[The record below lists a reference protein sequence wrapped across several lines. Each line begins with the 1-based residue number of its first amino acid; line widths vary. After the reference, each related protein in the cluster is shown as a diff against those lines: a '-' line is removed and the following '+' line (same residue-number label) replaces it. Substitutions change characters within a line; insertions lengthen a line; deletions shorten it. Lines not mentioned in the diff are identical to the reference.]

1 MIHTEPNTDIRAAR
15 TPEQALK
22 IARARISELSDEYAR
37 KADNAAVKG
46 DMQMHESH
54 AGNEPGLEKAWCLI
68 GDLLHELNER
78 NQ

>member
-1 MIHTEPNTDIRAAR
+1 MNDTTDITEAR

-22 IARARISELSDEYAR
+22 IARARAFKLMREYTR
-37 KADNAAVKG
+37 KTNTADN
-46 DMQMHESH
+46 MQEVELWQDNRDGM
-54 AGNEPGLEKAWCLI
+54 AYTADFL